1 MSTLPPP
8 PGYGDG
14 ASNPSQY
21 GQPQGQPQYPPTPQY
36 LPQAPAQYAPQPQ
49 DALPPQAQQ
58 QIAYLDLTV
67 QGSRMTSNVIP
78 PNVWVNG
85 HLLTPEYGRRQVPVP
100 AGPVR
105 VDAEVQWTKKF
116 GQASMG
122 FQAQPGQT
130 IPVFYAAPMHVF
142 AKGNIGHVKQSRP
155 GAWVMWVMSGFLV
168 LFAGLMVALIVA
180 VG

>member
-8 PGYGDG
+8 PGFNGQ
-14 ASNPSQY
+14 PQY
-21 GQPQGQPQYPPTPQY
+21 GQPQPYAPQQQQYGQQPQPQYAPP
-36 LPQAPAQYAPQPQ
+36 
-49 DALPPQAQQ
+49 DAVPGQAQQ
-58 QIAYLDLTV
+58 PVAYLDLTV

-78 PNVWVNG
+78 PNIWVNG
-85 HLLTPEYGRRQVPVP
+85 RPLTPEYGRRQVPVP

-116 GQASMG
+116 GQASIV

-142 AKGNIGHVKQSRP
+142 ANGNIGHVKQSRP
-155 GAWVMWVMSGFLV
+155 GSWVIWVMSAFLI
-168 LFAGLMVALIVA
+168 LSLGLLIA
-180 VG
+180 RFMFMF